1 MVGIYPVIHYTC
13 FLVYSM
19 LAAYTLYKNPNAAL
33 NRVCSLLIMCFAVW
47 SFGMIFVHNPASTKE
62 TARFFDNICSI
73 GSCSFGSLTLWFAL
87 ILTRNRRAFRHGYIY
102 PFLALVPFILIYK
115 QFTGWLN
122 VDYVRT
128 DYGWAEVWGTSFW
141 VYFFYVYYISSAV
154 GSLVIIRR
162 YAGRQE
168 DALLRR
174 QALIIFWS
182 ILLALVLGT
191 LTDVILPELG
201 VEGFP
206 DLGNVLAGIWAMGI
220 VYAIVRY
227 RFMSITPAMATENI
241 IVTMPDALILLDHAG
256 RITTVNK
263 ATCDLLGYS
272 KGELEGRY
280 AGIIFASENFERAES
295 ENVLKGDRVPAIE
308 FLLKAKGGKNIPV
321 SLSSSSLKDE
331 AGKRAGTVCIAR
343 DITVQKAAEEELRR
357 SEERFKQVAD
367 IAGDWIWELDRNG
380 RFVFSSNGVI
390 GILGYG
396 PDEIVGKKNIFDFFH
411 GETREKLRR
420 TLQSYFKKKMHV
432 RDFITGFEHREG
444 RFVQLET
451 CASPVLTSAGRLMGY
466 RGVSKDIT
474 NLKRMEE
481 QIRELSLIDEVSG
494 AYNRRGF
501 LKLAEQQLKLAV
513 RSKRGLVALLVD
525 IHDLKWIN
533 VNLSQ
538 SHGDQALAD
547 TAELLTDTFR
557 RSDIVARVGGDEFV
571 VLEIEAKMDSAE
583 ILVSRIDE
591 RLQAYND
598 ERHTSFKLAFDYGTA
613 YFDPEERCTIDELLA
628 RAEKSLAEYK
638 ARHRDR

>member
-19 LAAYTLYKNPNAAL
+19 LAAYTLYRNPNAAL
-33 NRVCSLLIMCFAVW
+33 NRVCSMLIMCFAVW

-73 GSCSFGSLTLWFAL
+73 GSDSFGSLILWFSL
-87 ILTRNRRAFRHGYIY
+87 ILTKNRRAFKHGYIY
-102 PFLALVPFILIYK
+102 PFLALVPFVLIYK
-115 QFTGWLN
+115 QFTGWIN
-122 VDYVRT
+122 VDYLPT
-128 DYGWAEVWGTSFW
+128 SYGWAEVWGTSFW
-141 VYFFYVYYISSAV
+141 TYLFYVYYISTTV
-154 GSLVIIRR
+154 GSLVIIFR
-162 YAGRQE
+162 YARRQE
-168 DALLRR
+168 DAVMKR

-191 LTDVILPELG
+191 ITDVVLPEIG

-206 DLGNVLAGIWAMGI
+206 DIGNVLAGIWVMGI
-220 VYAIVRY
+220 VYAIVKY

-241 IVTMPDALILLDHAG
+241 IATMPDALILLDQANK
-256 RITTVNK
+256 ITVVNK
-263 ATCDLLGYS
+263 AACDLLGYA
-272 KGELEGRY
+272 KNEIEGRPV
-280 AGIIFASENFERAES
+280 GVIFASENFERAES

-308 FLLKAKGGKNIPV
+308 FLLKAKGGRNIPV

-331 AGKRAGTVCIAR
+331 TGQRAGTVCIAR
-343 DITVQKAAEEELRR
+343 DITDQKRSEEELRR

-380 RFVFSSNGVI
+380 SFAFSSNGVI

-396 PDEIVGKKNIFDFFH
+396 PDEIVGKKSIFDFFH
-411 GETREKLRR
+411 GETREKLRK

-432 RDFITGFEHREG
+432 RDFVTGFEHREG

-451 CASPVLTSAGRLMGY
+451 CASPVLNSAGYLLGY

-474 NLKRMEE
+474 NRKQLEE
-481 QIRELSLIDEVSG
+481 QIRELSLNDDVSG
-494 AYNRRGF
+494 VYNRRGF
-501 LKLAEQQLKLAV
+501 LKMAEQQLKLSV
-513 RSKRGLVALLVD
+513 RTKRGLIVLLVD
-525 IHDLKWIN
+525 IRNLKWIN

-547 TAELLTDTFR
+547 TAELLNDTFR

-571 VLEIEAKMDSAE
+571 VLEIEAKKDSAD
-583 ILVSRIDE
+583 ILISRVEE
-591 RLQAYND
+591 RLQAYNE
-598 ERHTSFKLAFDYGTA
+598 ERHTSFKLAFDYGAA
-613 YFDPEERCTIDELLA
+613 YYDPEEKCTIDEILG

-638 ARHRDR
+638 EKHRD

>member
-13 FLVYSM
+13 FLVYSL

-33 NRVCSLLIMCFAVW
+33 NRVCSLLIMSFAVW

-73 GSCSFGSLTLWFAL
+73 GSYSFGSLTLWFTL
-87 ILTRNRRAFRHGYIY
+87 ILTRSRRAFKHGYIY

-115 QFTGWLN
+115 QFTGWIN

-141 VYFFYVYYISSAV
+141 VYFFYFYYISTTV
-154 GSLVIIRR
+154 GSLALIHL
-162 YAGRQE
+162 YARKQE
-168 DALLRR
+168 SALLRR

-182 ILLALVLGT
+182 ILLALLLGT

-206 DLGNVLAGIWAMGI
+206 DIGNVLAGIWVMGI

-227 RFMSITPAMATENI
+227 RLMSITPAMATENI
-241 IVTMPDALILLDHAG
+241 IATMPDALILLDHAG
-256 RITTVNK
+256 RIMTVNE

-272 KGELEGRY
+272 KFELEGRY

-308 FLLKAKGGKNIPV
+308 FLLKAKGGRNIPV

-331 AGKRAGTVCIAR
+331 TGKRGGTVCIAR
-343 DITVQKAAEEELRR
+343 DITTQKRAEEELRR

-367 IAGDWIWELDRNG
+367 IAGDWIWELDRGG

-396 PDEIVGKKNIFDFFH
+396 PDEIVGKKSIFDFFH
-411 GETREKLRR
+411 GETREKLRK
-420 TLQSYFKKKMHV
+420 TLQSYFRKKMHV
-432 RDFITGFEHREG
+432 RDFVTGFEHREG

-451 CASPVLTSAGRLMGY
+451 CASPVLTSSGSLLGY

-474 NLKRMEE
+474 NLKKMEE

-501 LKLAEQQLKLAV
+501 LRLAEQQLKLAE
-513 RSKRGLVALLVD
+513 RTKRGLMALLVD
-525 IHDLKWIN
+525 IRDLKWIN

-547 TAELLTDTFR
+547 TADLLTETFR

-571 VLEIEAKMDSAE
+571 ILEIEANRDSAE
-583 ILVSRIDE
+583 ILIMRIEE

-598 ERHTSFKLAFDYGTA
+598 ERHTSFKLTFDYGTA
-613 YFDPEERCTIDELLA
+613 YFDPENRCTIDELLA
-628 RAEKSLAEYK
+628 HAEESLAAYK
-638 ARHRDR
+638 SSHR